1 MAKGG
6 DVGHPC
12 EGEGGGEGSTLEE
25 REMSPGREFGGLNRS
40 TGLFSDACADFLDL
54 LISRTLQVD

>member
-1 MAKGG
+1 VK
-6 DVGHPC
+6 
-12 EGEGGGEGSTLEE
+12 EREEEKGSTLEE

-40 TGLFSDACADFLDL
+40 TGLFWDACADFLDL